1 MSHRCLARWAPALL
15 LLVLLGCSFD
25 APGPPQ
31 PVNEQTARALTP
43 LPTTP
48 PPTATATSTATVT
61 PTATT
66 PPSTP
71 TPAAT
76 ETVTP
81 TAAAGGDPAGLVDVS
96 YCRRPFGPVN
106 GSRFS
111 ARLESVETSQT
122 DQFDQVTFVFT
133 DTSGTLHGTASC
145 ITPDAWPV
153 DADLGTGAA
162 PGASVISVDLE
173 NWAHDDLFAA
183 SLLTE
188 TAEISPGGVLEQVGF
203 AADSLESRG
212 ARLGIGLREPR
223 PFRVR
228 VEQSDLIVE
237 IARDAT
243 FPPEDDQLGQ
253 ATEAQLDPL
262 TQPLFF
268 LHQGDVYR
276 LSDGQAQPV
285 AQTPDLEIGLAV
297 SPDGQTLA
305 VCRAPADAEPF
316 ALPYQVRATL
326 WTLRADGSDPQQLAD
341 VGGCAEPAFAA
352 SGKTVAFTANTAA
365 SPPVLLQVW
374 TVPVVG
380 GEVTPATRDLDE
392 WSRSQPRWL
401 DDGRLIYRA
410 TNDSGQ
416 SIIYLREDDG
426 SEQELTATL
435 LTGDAYRGVGQFV
448 VNGQSGQ
455 IALEALRG
463 ADDGADLVVLRAN
476 GTQVA
481 AEKRDFWQRPLAFAG
496 DELWYLTAECP
507 SEQVLSYTLHR
518 RTAQGT
524 IENVASGVSAAE
536 IGAATT
542 QGDALLYVRSGEAS
556 GFPAAGV
563 RGPALRALP
572 ELDSSIWGIA
582 KDGSARAQLFTAD
595 RVIESLQRAAP

>member
-1 MSHRCLARWAPALL
+1 MRHRCLARWAPALL
-15 LLVLLGCSFD
+15 LFVFVGCSFD
-25 APGPPQ
+25 APPPPQ

-48 PPTATATSTATVT
+48 PPSPTPPPTATVT
-61 PTATT
+61 PTATEQPT
-66 PPSTP
+66 PTP
-71 TPAAT
+71 TPA

-81 TAAAGGDPAGLVDVS
+81 TAAAGGTSPGPVDVS

-106 GSRFS
+106 GARFS
-111 ARLESVETSQT
+111 ARLESVETTET
-122 DQFDQVTFVFT
+122 DQFEQITFVFT

-145 ITPDAWPV
+145 ITPAAWPL
-153 DADLGTGAA
+153 DADIGTGEA
-162 PGASVISVDLE
+162 PGASVISIDLE
-173 NWAHDDLFAA
+173 SWAHDDLFAT

-188 TAEISPGGVLEQVGF
+188 TAEISPGGVLEQIGF
-203 AADSLESRG
+203 AANSLDSRG
-212 ARLGIGLREPR
+212 ALLGIGLREPR

-228 VEQSDLIVE
+228 VEESDLIVE
-237 IARDAT
+237 IAREAT

-253 ATEAQLDPL
+253 ETEAEIDAL

-285 AQTPDLEIGLAV
+285 AQTPELEIGLAV

-352 SGKTVAFTANTAA
+352 SGKTIAFTANTAP

-416 SIIYLREDDG
+416 SILYLRDDDG
-426 SEQELTATL
+426 TEQELTATL
-435 LTGDAYRGVGQFV
+435 LTGATYEGVGQFV
-448 VNGQSGQ
+448 VNGESGQ
-455 IALEALRG
+455 IALEALRS

-481 AEKRDFWQRPLAFAG
+481 AEKRGFWQRPLAFAG

-507 SEQVLSYTLHR
+507 AEQVLSYRLHR

-524 IENVASGVSAAE
+524 IENVASGVTAAE
-536 IGAATT
+536 IGAATA
-542 QGDALLYVRSGEAS
+542 QGDTLLYVRSGAAEGS
-556 GFPAAGV
+556 PAAGL
-563 RGPALRALP
+563 RGPALP
-572 ELDSSIWGIA
+572 VVPDLDSSIWGIA
-582 KDGSARAQLFTAD
+582 QDGSARAELFSAD
-595 RVIESLQRAAP
+595 DAIENLSVAP

>member
-1 MSHRCLARWAPALL
+1 MSHRCLIRWAPVLL
-15 LLVLLGCSFD
+15 LVVLLGCSFD
-25 APGPPQ
+25 APTPPQ

-48 PPTATATSTATVT
+48 PPTPTAPPTATVT
-61 PTATT
+61 PTATVQST
-66 PPSTP
+66 STP
-71 TPAAT
+71 SAT
-76 ETVTP
+76 ETATP
-81 TAAAGGDPAGLVDVS
+81 TAVAGGATSVPVDVS
-96 YCRRPFGPVN
+96 YCRRPFGPAN
-106 GSRFS
+106 GARFS
-111 ARLESVETSQT
+111 ARLESVETAQT

-145 ITPDAWPV
+145 ITPGAWPV

-162 PGASVISVDLE
+162 PGASVITVDLD

-188 TAEISPGGVLEQVGF
+188 TAEISPGGVLEQIGF

-212 ARLGIGLREPR
+212 ARLGISLREPR

-243 FPPEDDQLGQ
+243 FPPQADQLAQ
-253 ATEAQLDPL
+253 DTTAQLDPL
-262 TQPLFF
+262 TQPVFF

-285 AQTPDLEIGLAV
+285 AQTPELEIGLAV

-326 WTLRADGSDPQQLAD
+326 WTMRADGSDPQQLAD

-401 DDGRLIYRA
+401 DDGRLVYRA

-416 SIIYLREDDG
+416 SIIYLRDDDG
-426 SEQELTATL
+426 REQELTATL
-435 LTGDAYRGVGQFV
+435 LTGNAYTGVGQFV

-455 IALEALRG
+455 IALEALRS

-481 AEKRDFWQRPLAFAG
+481 AEKRGFWQRPLAFAG

-524 IENVASGVSAAE
+524 IEDVASGVSAAE
-536 IGAATT
+536 IGAATV
-542 QGDALLYVRSGEAS
+542 QGDTLLYVRSGETS
-556 GFPAAGV
+556 GSPATGV
-563 RGPALRALP
+563 RGPALPALP
-572 ELDSSIWGIA
+572 ELDSSIWGITL
-582 KDGSARAQLFTAD
+582 DGSARAQLFAAD
-595 RVIESLQRAAP
+595 RPIESLQSTGP